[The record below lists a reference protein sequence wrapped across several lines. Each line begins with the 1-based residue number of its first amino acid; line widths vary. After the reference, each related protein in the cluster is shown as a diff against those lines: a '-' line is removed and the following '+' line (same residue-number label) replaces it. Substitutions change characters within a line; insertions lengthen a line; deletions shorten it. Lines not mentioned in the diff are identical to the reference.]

1 MYDMKDTDFLFL
13 TAMLRAR
20 ETFMLSSEK
29 INRMLEA
36 RDFDDAAKQLTDCGY
51 SDMSGMDAGRIE
63 SVLQKHRADVYYEL
77 SSYVNTR
84 GLIDLFRMKYDYH
97 NVKVLVKAAGSGTE
111 ASSMLSSSGRV
122 APDILA
128 EAFTTGERSD
138 IPPPV
143 AESMASASG
152 VLSRTGNPQLSDIE
166 IDKAYFG
173 ELLSLSV
180 SLEDD
185 FITGYVR
192 LLIDSANL
200 RILVRSVRT
209 RRDVNF
215 LSMALIPGGSVGIDR
230 LEAAFA
236 ENSLAAFSGGALE
249 NAAKLGEESM
259 KGGTQTQFELACDN
273 AALQY
278 FDGTMFI
285 SFGPAPV
292 FAYLAKLE
300 WEITAVRMILTGKL
314 TDISADVIRER
325 LRECHV

>member
-1 MYDMKDTDFLFL
+1 MKDTDFLFL

-20 ETFMLSSEK
+20 ENYMLSKER
-29 INRMLEA
+29 IDRMLDA
-36 RDFDDAAKQLTDCGY
+36 RDFDDAAKQLVDCGY
-51 SDMSGMDAGRIE
+51 SDMSGMDAGAIE
-63 SVLQKHRADVYYEL
+63 SVLQKHRSDVYYEL

-84 GLIDLFRMKYDYH
+84 DLIDLFRMKYDYH
-97 NVKVLVKAAGSGTE
+97 NVKVLVKSAGSGAD
-111 ASSMLSSSGRV
+111 ASSMLSSSGRI
-122 APDILA
+122 APDELA
-128 EAFTTGERSD
+128 EAFTTGERSA
-138 IPPPV
+138 IPPFV
-143 AESMASASG
+143 GESMTAAAS
-152 VLSRTGNPQLSDIE
+152 VLARTGNPQLSDIE
-166 IDKAYFG
+166 VDKAYFG
-173 ELLSLSV
+173 ELLSLSL

-185 FITGYVR
+185 FIIGYVR

-209 RRDVNF
+209 RRDANF
-215 LSMALIPGGSVGIDR
+215 LNMALIPGGSASIDE

-236 ENSLAAFSGGALE
+236 ENSLAVFTGSALE
-249 NAAKLGEESM
+249 HAAKLGEEAM

-300 WEITAVRMILTGKL
+300 WEITAARMILTGKL
-314 TDISADVIRER
+314 TDISADIIRER
-325 LRECHV
+325 LRDCHV